1 MLKLSFLYIFKCF
14 ILYLYTSL
22 VYLLLICNYKA
33 YNTCS
38 KKKKCDSPRY
48 CTHPK
53 TGEKIN
59 TQDCIDE
66 RMEKEKDNIQ
76 DPEYYEKLKNVIEDE
91 KKALVDNKQNEFE
104 KKLKEIEKKTWSKL
118 TKEEKER
125 ILDNYIKEHNITNG
139 DELKTKINKRKI
151 RVKDIEYDRVNE
163 KIISIKD
170 EL

>member
-1 MLKLSFLYIFKCF
+1 MDSINFNQI
-14 ILYLYTSL
+14 INSL
-22 VYLLLICNYKA
+22 
-33 YNTCS
+33 
-38 KKKKCDSPRY
+38 
-48 CTHPK
+48 
-53 TGEKIN
+53 
-59 TQDCIDE
+59 IDE

-104 KKLKEIEKKTWSKL
+104 KKLKELEKKTWSKL

-139 DELKTKINKRKI
+139 DELKAKISKRKI

-163 KIISIKD
+163 RIISIKD

>member
-1 MLKLSFLYIFKCF
+1 MKNIFASMDSINF
-14 ILYLYTSL
+14 NQIINSL
-22 VYLLLICNYKA
+22 
-33 YNTCS
+33 
-38 KKKKCDSPRY
+38 
-48 CTHPK
+48 
-53 TGEKIN
+53 
-59 TQDCIDE
+59 IDE

-104 KKLKEIEKKTWSKL
+104 KKLKELEKKTWSKL

>member
-1 MLKLSFLYIFKCF
+1 MDSINFNQI
-14 ILYLYTSL
+14 INSL
-22 VYLLLICNYKA
+22 
-33 YNTCS
+33 
-38 KKKKCDSPRY
+38 
-48 CTHPK
+48 
-53 TGEKIN
+53 
-59 TQDCIDE
+59 IDE
-66 RMEKEKDNIQ
+66 RMEKEK
-76 DPEYYEKLKNVIEDE
+76 
-91 KKALVDNKQNEFE
+91 EFE
-104 KKLKEIEKKTWSKL
+104 KKLKELEKKTWSKL

>member
-1 MLKLSFLYIFKCF
+1 MDSINFNQIVN
-14 ILYLYTSL
+14 SL
-22 VYLLLICNYKA
+22 
-33 YNTCS
+33 
-38 KKKKCDSPRY
+38 
-48 CTHPK
+48 
-53 TGEKIN
+53 
-59 TQDCIDE
+59 IDE

-91 KKALVDNKQNEFE
+91 KKALIDNKQNEFE
-104 KKLKEIEKKTWSKL
+104 KKLKELEKKTWSKL

-139 DELKTKINKRKI
+139 DELKAKISKRKI

>member
-1 MLKLSFLYIFKCF
+1 MDSINFNQI
-14 ILYLYTSL
+14 INYL
-22 VYLLLICNYKA
+22 
-33 YNTCS
+33 
-38 KKKKCDSPRY
+38 
-48 CTHPK
+48 
-53 TGEKIN
+53 
-59 TQDCIDE
+59 IDE

-76 DPEYYEKLKNVIEDE
+76 DSEYYEKLKNVIEDE

-104 KKLKEIEKKTWSKL
+104 KKLKELEKKTWSKL

-139 DELKTKINKRKI
+139 DELKAKISKRKI

-170 EL
+170 EV

>member
-1 MLKLSFLYIFKCF
+1 MDSINFNQI
-14 ILYLYTSL
+14 INSL
-22 VYLLLICNYKA
+22 
-33 YNTCS
+33 
-38 KKKKCDSPRY
+38 
-48 CTHPK
+48 
-53 TGEKIN
+53 
-59 TQDCIDE
+59 IDE

-76 DPEYYEKLKNVIEDE
+76 DPEYYEKLKNVIKDE

-104 KKLKEIEKKTWSKL
+104 KKLKELEKKTWSKL

>member
-1 MLKLSFLYIFKCF
+1 MDSINFNQIINFL
-14 ILYLYTSL
+14 
-22 VYLLLICNYKA
+22 
-33 YNTCS
+33 
-38 KKKKCDSPRY
+38 
-48 CTHPK
+48 
-53 TGEKIN
+53 
-59 TQDCIDE
+59 IDE

-104 KKLKEIEKKTWSKL
+104 KKLKELEKKTWSKL

-139 DELKTKINKRKI
+139 DELKAKISKRKI

-163 KIISIKD
+163 RIISIKD

>member
-1 MLKLSFLYIFKCF
+1 MDSINFNQIVN
-14 ILYLYTSL
+14 SL
-22 VYLLLICNYKA
+22 
-33 YNTCS
+33 
-38 KKKKCDSPRY
+38 
-48 CTHPK
+48 
-53 TGEKIN
+53 
-59 TQDCIDE
+59 IDE

-104 KKLKEIEKKTWSKL
+104 KKLKELEKKTWSKL

-163 KIISIKD
+163 RIISIKD

>member
-1 MLKLSFLYIFKCF
+1 MDPINFNQI
-14 ILYLYTSL
+14 INSL
-22 VYLLLICNYKA
+22 
-33 YNTCS
+33 
-38 KKKKCDSPRY
+38 
-48 CTHPK
+48 
-53 TGEKIN
+53 
-59 TQDCIDE
+59 IDE

-76 DPEYYEKLKNVIEDE
+76 DSEYYEKLKNVIEDE

-104 KKLKEIEKKTWSKL
+104 KKLKELEKKTWSKL

>member
-1 MLKLSFLYIFKCF
+1 MKNIFALMDSINF
-14 ILYLYTSL
+14 NQIINSL
-22 VYLLLICNYKA
+22 
-33 YNTCS
+33 
-38 KKKKCDSPRY
+38 
-48 CTHPK
+48 
-53 TGEKIN
+53 
-59 TQDCIDE
+59 IDE

-104 KKLKEIEKKTWSKL
+104 KKLKELEKKTWSKL

-170 EL
+170 EV

>member
-1 MLKLSFLYIFKCF
+1 MKNIFALMDSINF
-14 ILYLYTSL
+14 NQIINSL
-22 VYLLLICNYKA
+22 
-33 YNTCS
+33 
-38 KKKKCDSPRY
+38 
-48 CTHPK
+48 
-53 TGEKIN
+53 
-59 TQDCIDE
+59 IDE

-91 KKALVDNKQNEFE
+91 KKALIDNKQNEFE
-104 KKLKEIEKKTWSKL
+104 KKLKELEKKTWSKL

-163 KIISIKD
+163 RIISIKD

>member
-1 MLKLSFLYIFKCF
+1 MDSINFNQI
-14 ILYLYTSL
+14 INSL
-22 VYLLLICNYKA
+22 
-33 YNTCS
+33 
-38 KKKKCDSPRY
+38 
-48 CTHPK
+48 
-53 TGEKIN
+53 
-59 TQDCIDE
+59 IDE

-91 KKALVDNKQNEFE
+91 KKALIDNKQNEFE
-104 KKLKEIEKKTWSKL
+104 KKLKELEKKTWSKL

-163 KIISIKD
+163 RIISIKD

>member
-1 MLKLSFLYIFKCF
+1 MDSINFNQI
-14 ILYLYTSL
+14 INSL
-22 VYLLLICNYKA
+22 
-33 YNTCS
+33 
-38 KKKKCDSPRY
+38 
-48 CTHPK
+48 
-53 TGEKIN
+53 
-59 TQDCIDE
+59 IDE

-104 KKLKEIEKKTWSKL
+104 KKLKELEKKTWSKL

-163 KIISIKD
+163 KIISIND
-170 EL
+170 EV

>member
-1 MLKLSFLYIFKCF
+1 MKNIFASMDSINF
-14 ILYLYTSL
+14 NQIINSL
-22 VYLLLICNYKA
+22 
-33 YNTCS
+33 
-38 KKKKCDSPRY
+38 
-48 CTHPK
+48 
-53 TGEKIN
+53 
-59 TQDCIDE
+59 IDE

-76 DPEYYEKLKNVIEDE
+76 DSEYYEKLKNVIEDE

-104 KKLKEIEKKTWSKL
+104 KKLKELEKKTWSKL

-170 EL
+170 EF

>member
-1 MLKLSFLYIFKCF
+1 MDSINFNQI
-14 ILYLYTSL
+14 INSL
-22 VYLLLICNYKA
+22 
-33 YNTCS
+33 
-38 KKKKCDSPRY
+38 
-48 CTHPK
+48 
-53 TGEKIN
+53 
-59 TQDCIDE
+59 IDE

-76 DPEYYEKLKNVIEDE
+76 DSEYYEKLKNVIEDE

-104 KKLKEIEKKTWSKL
+104 KKLKELEKKTWSKL

-163 KIISIKD
+163 RIISIKD

>member
-1 MLKLSFLYIFKCF
+1 MDSINFNQI
-14 ILYLYTSL
+14 INSL
-22 VYLLLICNYKA
+22 
-33 YNTCS
+33 
-38 KKKKCDSPRY
+38 
-48 CTHPK
+48 
-53 TGEKIN
+53 
-59 TQDCIDE
+59 IDE

-76 DPEYYEKLKNVIEDE
+76 DSEYYEKLKNVIEDE

-104 KKLKEIEKKTWSKL
+104 KKLKELEKKTWSKL

-163 KIISIKD
+163 TIISIKD
-170 EL
+170 EV

>member
-1 MLKLSFLYIFKCF
+1 MKSIFALMDSINF
-14 ILYLYTSL
+14 NQIINSL
-22 VYLLLICNYKA
+22 
-33 YNTCS
+33 
-38 KKKKCDSPRY
+38 
-48 CTHPK
+48 
-53 TGEKIN
+53 
-59 TQDCIDE
+59 IDE

-76 DPEYYEKLKNVIEDE
+76 DSEYYEKLKNVIEDE

-104 KKLKEIEKKTWSKL
+104 KKLKELEKKTWSKL

-139 DELKTKINKRKI
+139 DELKAKISKRKI

>member
-1 MLKLSFLYIFKCF
+1 MDSINFNQI
-14 ILYLYTSL
+14 INSL
-22 VYLLLICNYKA
+22 
-33 YNTCS
+33 
-38 KKKKCDSPRY
+38 
-48 CTHPK
+48 
-53 TGEKIN
+53 
-59 TQDCIDE
+59 IDE

-76 DPEYYEKLKNVIEDE
+76 DSEYYEKLKNVIEDE

-104 KKLKEIEKKTWSKL
+104 KKLKELEKKTWSKL

-170 EL
+170 EV

>member
-1 MLKLSFLYIFKCF
+1 MKSIFALMESINF
-14 ILYLYTSL
+14 NQIVNSL
-22 VYLLLICNYKA
+22 
-33 YNTCS
+33 
-38 KKKKCDSPRY
+38 
-48 CTHPK
+48 
-53 TGEKIN
+53 
-59 TQDCIDE
+59 IDE

-76 DPEYYEKLKNVIEDE
+76 DSEYYEKLKNVIEDE

-104 KKLKEIEKKTWSKL
+104 KKLKELEKKTWSKL

-125 ILDNYIKEHNITNG
+125 ILNNYIKEHNITNG
-139 DELKTKINKRKI
+139 DDLKMKINKRKI

>member
-1 MLKLSFLYIFKCF
+1 MKNIFALMDSINF
-14 ILYLYTSL
+14 NQIVNSL
-22 VYLLLICNYKA
+22 
-33 YNTCS
+33 
-38 KKKKCDSPRY
+38 
-48 CTHPK
+48 
-53 TGEKIN
+53 
-59 TQDCIDE
+59 IDE

-104 KKLKEIEKKTWSKL
+104 KKLKELEKKTWSKL

-139 DELKTKINKRKI
+139 DELKAKINKRKI

-170 EL
+170 EV

>member
-1 MLKLSFLYIFKCF
+1 MDSINFNQIVN
-14 ILYLYTSL
+14 SL
-22 VYLLLICNYKA
+22 
-33 YNTCS
+33 
-38 KKKKCDSPRY
+38 
-48 CTHPK
+48 
-53 TGEKIN
+53 
-59 TQDCIDE
+59 IDE

-76 DPEYYEKLKNVIEDE
+76 DLEYYEKLKNVIEDE
-91 KKALVDNKQNEFE
+91 KKALIDNKQNEFE
-104 KKLKEIEKKTWSKL
+104 KKLKELEKKTWSKL

-163 KIISIKD
+163 RIISIKD

>member
-1 MLKLSFLYIFKCF
+1 MDSINFNQI
-14 ILYLYTSL
+14 INSL
-22 VYLLLICNYKA
+22 
-33 YNTCS
+33 
-38 KKKKCDSPRY
+38 
-48 CTHPK
+48 
-53 TGEKIN
+53 
-59 TQDCIDE
+59 IDE

-104 KKLKEIEKKTWSKL
+104 KKLKEREKKTWSKL

-163 KIISIKD
+163 RIISIKD

>member
-1 MLKLSFLYIFKCF
+1 MKNIFALMDSINF
-14 ILYLYTSL
+14 NQIINSL
-22 VYLLLICNYKA
+22 
-33 YNTCS
+33 
-38 KKKKCDSPRY
+38 
-48 CTHPK
+48 
-53 TGEKIN
+53 
-59 TQDCIDE
+59 IDE

-76 DPEYYEKLKNVIEDE
+76 DSEYYEKLKNVIEDE

-104 KKLKEIEKKTWSKL
+104 KKLKELEKKTWSKL

-139 DELKTKINKRKI
+139 DELKMKINKRKI
-151 RVKDIEYDRVNE
+151 RVKDIEYDRINE

>member
-1 MLKLSFLYIFKCF
+1 MDSINFNQI
-14 ILYLYTSL
+14 INSL
-22 VYLLLICNYKA
+22 
-33 YNTCS
+33 
-38 KKKKCDSPRY
+38 
-48 CTHPK
+48 
-53 TGEKIN
+53 
-59 TQDCIDE
+59 IDE

-76 DPEYYEKLKNVIEDE
+76 DSEYYEKLKNVIEDE
-91 KKALVDNKQNEFE
+91 KKALIDNKQNEFE
-104 KKLKEIEKKTWSKL
+104 KKLKELEKKTWSKL

-163 KIISIKD
+163 RIISIKD

>member
-1 MLKLSFLYIFKCF
+1 MDSINFNQI
-14 ILYLYTSL
+14 INSL
-22 VYLLLICNYKA
+22 
-33 YNTCS
+33 
-38 KKKKCDSPRY
+38 
-48 CTHPK
+48 
-53 TGEKIN
+53 
-59 TQDCIDE
+59 IDE

-76 DPEYYEKLKNVIEDE
+76 DSEYYEKLKNVIEDE

-104 KKLKEIEKKTWSKL
+104 KKLKELEKKTWSKL

-125 ILDNYIKEHNITNG
+125 ILDNYIREHNITNG

>member
-1 MLKLSFLYIFKCF
+1 MDSINFNQI
-14 ILYLYTSL
+14 INSL
-22 VYLLLICNYKA
+22 
-33 YNTCS
+33 
-38 KKKKCDSPRY
+38 
-48 CTHPK
+48 
-53 TGEKIN
+53 
-59 TQDCIDE
+59 IDE

-91 KKALVDNKQNEFE
+91 KKALIDNKQNEFE
-104 KKLKEIEKKTWSKL
+104 KKLKELEKKTWSKL

-170 EL
+170 EV

>member
-1 MLKLSFLYIFKCF
+1 MDSINFNQI
-14 ILYLYTSL
+14 INSL
-22 VYLLLICNYKA
+22 
-33 YNTCS
+33 
-38 KKKKCDSPRY
+38 
-48 CTHPK
+48 
-53 TGEKIN
+53 
-59 TQDCIDE
+59 IDE

-76 DPEYYEKLKNVIEDE
+76 DSEYYEKLKNVIEDE

-104 KKLKEIEKKTWSKL
+104 KKLKELEKKTWSKL

-170 EL
+170 EF

>member
-1 MLKLSFLYIFKCF
+1 MDSINFNQIVN
-14 ILYLYTSL
+14 SL
-22 VYLLLICNYKA
+22 
-33 YNTCS
+33 
-38 KKKKCDSPRY
+38 
-48 CTHPK
+48 
-53 TGEKIN
+53 
-59 TQDCIDE
+59 IDE

-76 DPEYYEKLKNVIEDE
+76 DSEYYEKLKNVIEDE

-104 KKLKEIEKKTWSKL
+104 KKLKELEKKTWSKL
-118 TKEEKER
+118 SKEEKER

>member
-1 MLKLSFLYIFKCF
+1 MDSINFNQI
-14 ILYLYTSL
+14 INSL
-22 VYLLLICNYKA
+22 
-33 YNTCS
+33 
-38 KKKKCDSPRY
+38 
-48 CTHPK
+48 
-53 TGEKIN
+53 
-59 TQDCIDE
+59 IDE

-76 DPEYYEKLKNVIEDE
+76 DSEYYEKLKNVIEDE

-104 KKLKEIEKKTWSKL
+104 KKLKELEKKTWSKL

-151 RVKDIEYDRVNE
+151 RIKDIEYDRVNE

>member
-1 MLKLSFLYIFKCF
+1 MNSINFNQI
-14 ILYLYTSL
+14 INSL
-22 VYLLLICNYKA
+22 
-33 YNTCS
+33 
-38 KKKKCDSPRY
+38 
-48 CTHPK
+48 
-53 TGEKIN
+53 
-59 TQDCIDE
+59 IDE

-76 DPEYYEKLKNVIEDE
+76 DSEYYEKLKNVIEDE

-104 KKLKEIEKKTWSKL
+104 KKLKELEKKTWSKL

-163 KIISIKD
+163 RIISIKD
-170 EL
+170 EV

>member
-1 MLKLSFLYIFKCF
+1 MDSISFNQI
-14 ILYLYTSL
+14 INSL
-22 VYLLLICNYKA
+22 
-33 YNTCS
+33 
-38 KKKKCDSPRY
+38 
-48 CTHPK
+48 
-53 TGEKIN
+53 
-59 TQDCIDE
+59 IDE
-66 RMEKEKDNIQ
+66 RMIKEQDNIQ
-76 DPEYYEKLKNVIEDE
+76 DQEYYDKLKNVIEDE

-104 KKLKEIEKKTWSKL
+104 KKLKELEKKTWSKL

>member
-1 MLKLSFLYIFKCF
+1 MDSINFNQIVN
-14 ILYLYTSL
+14 SL
-22 VYLLLICNYKA
+22 
-33 YNTCS
+33 
-38 KKKKCDSPRY
+38 
-48 CTHPK
+48 
-53 TGEKIN
+53 
-59 TQDCIDE
+59 IDE

-76 DPEYYEKLKNVIEDE
+76 DSEYYEKLKNVIEDE
-91 KKALVDNKQNEFE
+91 KKALIDNKQNEFE
-104 KKLKEIEKKTWSKL
+104 KKLKELEKKTWSKL

-163 KIISIKD
+163 RIISIKD

>member
-1 MLKLSFLYIFKCF
+1 MDSINFNQI
-14 ILYLYTSL
+14 INYL
-22 VYLLLICNYKA
+22 
-33 YNTCS
+33 
-38 KKKKCDSPRY
+38 
-48 CTHPK
+48 
-53 TGEKIN
+53 
-59 TQDCIDE
+59 IDE

-104 KKLKEIEKKTWSKL
+104 KKLKELEKKTWSKL

>member
-1 MLKLSFLYIFKCF
+1 MDSINFNQIVN
-14 ILYLYTSL
+14 SL
-22 VYLLLICNYKA
+22 
-33 YNTCS
+33 
-38 KKKKCDSPRY
+38 
-48 CTHPK
+48 
-53 TGEKIN
+53 
-59 TQDCIDE
+59 IDE

-76 DPEYYEKLKNVIEDE
+76 DSEYYEKLKNVIEDE

-104 KKLKEIEKKTWSKL
+104 KKLKELEKKTWSKL

-163 KIISIKD
+163 RIISIKD